1 MLLGD
6 SVHAMMPNLGQG
18 GCQAIEDAIVLKEE
32 LGKLTSRASVPG
44 ALLTY
49 RNRRLIRSAAVQGLS
64 RFASDIIIR
73 GFDTP
78 AKIVDGRVENFNYA
92 GVVTRLLQPILPV
105 FFWVQFNFLY
115 EGWRNEAA
123 LDIKAAL
130 GIAGFGLLILALAAG
145 AVGDAAILLP
155 FAGESLLGAEAF
167 AGVSETLANIL
178 PSFDSLL

>member
-64 RFASDIIIR
+64 RFASDI
-73 GFDTP
+73 
-78 AKIVDGRVENFNYA
+78 A
-92 GVVTRLLQPILPV
+92 
-105 FFWVQFNFLY
+105 
-115 EGWRNEAA
+115 
-123 LDIKAAL
+123 
-130 GIAGFGLLILALAAG
+130 
-145 AVGDAAILLP
+145 
-155 FAGESLLGAEAF
+155 
-167 AGVSETLANIL
+167 TLHW
-178 PSFDSLL
+178 